1 MKKVCSIDGCG
12 KLHRSKGLC
21 NAHYLSAWT
30 NANIDKKKLS
40 NAKYRLKNKEKH
52 SEYNKEWFSKNK
64 AKASFYAMRRYTTIR
79 HRTPKW
85 ITEDD
90 LWMISQAYEL
100 AELRSKMFGFK
111 WSVDHIIPLHG
122 KNVSGFHVPN
132 NLQVI
137 TALENSRKSNNFLT
151 EQTFQEGVQ

>member
-1 MKKVCSIDGCG
+1 MKKVCSIDGCNNV
-12 KLHRSKGLC
+12 HRSKGLC
-21 NAHYLSAWT
+21 NKHYLSEWT

-79 HRTPKW
+79 KRTPKW
-85 ITEDD
+85 VTEDD
-90 LWMISQAYEL
+90 LWMISQAYDL

-111 WSVDHIIPLHG
+111 WNVDHIIPLHG

-151 EQTFQEGVQ
+151 EQTFQEGVH